1 MNTISPSAT
10 TESVDLKRSLNIS
23 TNQEARS
30 NSAHQARAQ
39 LIEKYIED
47 GDDSALDKLILLNK
61 RTKAENIPLTDKQ
74 RQVLQNELKASK
86 ESAANARESVGAN
99 PDKIKAINTLEKR
112 VNTIYGVAI
121 NQSVEKP

>member
-10 TESVDLKRSLNIS
+10 TEPVDLKRSLNIS

-30 NSAHQARAQ
+30 NSAHQARAR
-39 LIEKYIED
+39 LIEKYIQE
-47 GDDSALDKLILLNK
+47 GDDSALDKLIRLNK
-61 RTKAENIPLTDKQ
+61 LTKAENIPLTDKQ

-86 ESAANARESVGAN
+86 ESAANARERVGAN
-99 PDKIKAINTLEKR
+99 PEKLAAIDTMEKR

-121 NQSVEKP
+121 NQSVQKP

>member
-10 TESVDLKRSLNIS
+10 TEPVDLKRSLNIS

-30 NSAHQARAQ
+30 NSAHQARAR
-39 LIEKYIED
+39 LIEKYIQE

-86 ESAANARESVGAN
+86 ESAANARERVGAN
-99 PDKIKAINTLEKR
+99 PEKLEAIDTMEKR

-121 NQSVEKP
+121 NQSVQKP